1 MAGKKKGKATQEVL
15 WTHWIDSNI

>member
-15 WTHWIDSNI
+15 WTH